1 VFESKDRTCN
11 KWLSEFVSKSDAP
24 LEALIKISIE
34 SGTTI
39 FFRPFRFPK
48 VYFLLIENTK
58 SCKLPFLP
66 YNEPCPPAKRSRISP
81 PEPVAAPLKGS
92 TVVGNYVFLLLGNN
106 RIKFCYLI
114 KIRFVCAFD
123 KLLYRGPFTKATLS
137 LYAETISLGFSN
149 DVFLIILNK
158 EDSFPHHQ

>member
-92 TVVGNYVFLLLGNN
+92 TVVGKLCVS
-106 RIKFCYLI
+106 
-114 KIRFVCAFD
+114 AFR
-123 KLLYRGPFTKATLS
+123 K
-137 LYAETISLGFSN
+137 
-149 DVFLIILNK
+149 
-158 EDSFPHHQ
+158 